1 MQRMRIK
8 PRTVVEIFIIGNL
21 AFLAVD
27 VYVAHLTNAFERKQE
42 WVPVFF
48 SIAAP
53 LLLMWDGFS
62 NPSRGRTGESALHG
76 MLVGWLSLLV
86 GIGGM
91 LYHLQSHFFAEQTIH
106 NLVYTAPFVAP
117 LAYAGLGLLLIL
129 DRMVDANTIEW
140 AQWVLF
146 LALGGFAGNLV
157 LSLADHAQNGF
168 FNRGEWVPV
177 VAAALACAFLLTL
190 IVRPDDRMLF
200 RATGWMMALQVAVGT
215 IGFALHLRANLARP
229 GATIV
234 DRFLYGAPIF
244 APLLFAN
251 LAILAGIGMWALC
264 GSSTAQ
270 TDTPAN

>member
-1 MQRMRIK
+1 MRIPDALRK
-8 PRTVVEIFIIGNL
+8 PHTIVEIFIVGNL

-27 VYVAHLTNAFERKQE
+27 VYVAHLTNAFERRPE
-42 WVPVFF
+42 WLPVIF

-53 LLLMWDGFS
+53 LLLLIVA
-62 NPSRGRTGESALHG
+62 NRLTG

-91 LYHLQSHFFAEQTIH
+91 LYHLQSHFFAEQTIR

-117 LAYAGLGLLLIL
+117 LAYAGLGMLLIL
-129 DRMVDANTIEW
+129 DRMTDPDSLEW
-140 AQWVLF
+140 AQWILF
-146 LALGGFAGNLV
+146 LALGGFAGNLA

-177 VAAALACAFLLTL
+177 VAAALACAFLVTL
-190 IVRPDDRMLF
+190 VVRPTDRALWRWTAWIMV
-200 RATGWMMALQVAVGT
+200 LQVLVGT
-215 IGFALHLRANLARP
+215 AGFALHLRANLLRP
-229 GATIV
+229 APNV
-234 DRFLYGAPIF
+234 LERFLYGAPVF

-251 LAILAGIGMWALC
+251 LAILAGIGMWGIRIC

>member
-1 MQRMRIK
+1 MHIPDALRK
-8 PRTVVEIFIIGNL
+8 PRTIVEIFISGNL

-27 VYVAHLTNAFERKQE
+27 VYVAHLTNEFERRPE
-42 WVPVFF
+42 WLPVIF

-53 LLLMWDGFS
+53 LLLVIS
-62 NPSRGRTGESALHG
+62 GRLFG
-76 MLVGWLSLLV
+76 MLVGWLSVLV
-86 GIGGM
+86 GVGGM
-91 LYHLQSHFFAEQTIH
+91 LYHLQSHFFAEQSIR

-129 DRMVDANTIEW
+129 DRMVDADTTEW

-146 LALGGFAGNLV
+146 LALGGFGGNLV

-177 VAAALACAFLLTL
+177 VSAAIACAFLLML
-190 IVRPDDRMLF
+190 VMRPDDRVLW
-200 RATGWMMALQVAVGT
+200 RWTAWAMALQVLIGT
-215 IGFALHLRANLARP
+215 FGFALHLRANLARSAP
-229 GATIV
+229 DV
-234 DRFLYGAPIF
+234 LDRFLYGAPIF

-251 LAILAGIGMWALC
+251 LAILAGIGLWSLDYARDDDAC

-270 TDTPAN
+270 TDTPAS

>member
-1 MQRMRIK
+1 MRIPEFLRK
-8 PRTVVEIFIIGNL
+8 PRTVVEIFIAGNL

-27 VYVAHLTNAFERKQE
+27 VYVAHLTNEFERKPE
-42 WVPVFF
+42 WLPVFF

-53 LLLMWDGFS
+53 IVLIAANRIG
-62 NPSRGRTGESALHG
+62 G
-76 MLVGWLSLLV
+76 MIAGWLSLLV

-117 LAYAGLGLLLIL
+117 LAYAGLGFLLIL
-129 DRMVDANTIEW
+129 DRMTDPDSIEW

-146 LALGGFAGNLV
+146 LTLGGFAGNLV

-177 VAAALACAFLLTL
+177 VAAALACAFLLML
-190 IVRPDDRMLF
+190 VIRPDDAMLF
-200 RATGWMMALQVAVGT
+200 RWTAWVMALQVLIGT
-215 IGFALHLRANLARP
+215 LGFGLHLRANLMKPA
-229 GATIV
+229 ASML

-251 LAILAGIGMWALC
+251 LAILAGIGMWGLRNAC

-270 TDTPAN
+270 TDTPVS

>member
-1 MQRMRIK
+1 MRIPDALCK
-8 PRTVVEIFIIGNL
+8 PRTIVEIFIAGNL

-27 VYVAHLTNAFERKQE
+27 VYVAHLTNAFERRPE
-42 WVPVFF
+42 WLPVIF

-53 LLLMWDGFS
+53 LLLIVA
-62 NPSRGRTGESALHG
+62 NRLTG
-76 MLVGWLSLLV
+76 MLVGWLSLIV

-91 LYHLQSHFFAEQTIH
+91 LYHLQSHFFAEQTIR

-117 LAYAGLGLLLIL
+117 LAYAGLGMLLIL
-129 DRMVDANTIEW
+129 DRMTDPDSIEW
-140 AQWVLF
+140 AQWILF
-146 LALGGFAGNLV
+146 LALGGFAGNLA

-177 VAAALACAFLLTL
+177 VAAALACAFLATL
-190 IVRPDDRMLF
+190 VVRPTDRALWRWTAWIMV
-200 RATGWMMALQVAVGT
+200 LQVLVGT
-215 IGFALHLRANLARP
+215 AGFTLHLRANLLRP
-229 GATIV
+229 APNV
-234 DRFLYGAPIF
+234 LERFLYGAPIF

-251 LAILAGIGMWALC
+251 LAILAGIGMWGIRIC